1 MNQHQLNILA
11 AFDAAMQTFVD
22 VWQSPDTTQTQACVA
37 YGGAAALLTLAQNNT
52 DAVVAIVQ
60 AKTLLNEAAKQLG
73 LPETN

>member
-1 MNQHQLNILA
+1 M
-11 AFDAAMQTFVD
+11 
-22 VWQSPDTTQTQACVA
+22 A